1 MFSLLLTG
9 STCTQA
15 GYVLTVLLCENIK
28 LHADIMSALPWKYIT
43 SHGVDRNLSASNK
56 ETTTASHQAKRWKRW
71 KKNKIK
77 DSTIELSCDQKRG
90 KKRKSDELLENKT
103 GSVEHGDVLESVSEQ
118 SNHVQFKRP
127 RITPHTLTSEAE
139 STLPLTDSW
148 EVDSGFSS
156 ETSPPT
162 SGRSSPC
169 VGIDH
174 SRLVALDCEMVG
186 TGPGGR
192 CSEVARCSIVNY
204 YGSVIYDKYILPRH
218 PVTDYRTRWS
228 GIRKHHLAQAVPF
241 EDAQNEIANILK
253 EKIIVGHAL
262 FNDFL
267 VLDISVPARMIRDT
281 SSCSLLRKLYNA
293 AEKCKVSLK
302 KLAQTLLNRTIQTG
316 RMGHCSVEDSR
327 AAMDLYKL
335 VGDEWEKCILSWVSN
350 TDRNSNPDNSIEH
363 YMEDQ
368 YWPESSMVEDKY
380 WPENSMVEDQCWTEN
395 SMVEDQ
401 CWTESLMV
409 EDQYWKESLMV
420 EDQCWTESLMVEDQY
435 WKESLMVEDQ
445 CWTES
450 LMDWSVRDQ
459 ELG

>member
-1 MFSLLLTG
+1 
-9 STCTQA
+9 
-15 GYVLTVLLCENIK
+15 
-28 LHADIMSALPWKYIT
+28 MSALPWKYFT
-43 SHGVDRNLSASNK
+43 SHGHGVDQNILSASKK
-56 ETTTASHQAKRWKRW
+56 ETTTFSNQAKRCRRW
-71 KKNKIK
+71 KKKKIK
-77 DSTIELSCDQKRG
+77 DSTTELSFDQKGG
-90 KKRKSDELLENKT
+90 KKRKSDELLENKM
-103 GSVEHGDVLESVSEQ
+103 GSVDHGDVLESVSEQ

-127 RITPHTLTSEAE
+127 RLTPHTLMSEAE
-139 STLPLTDSW
+139 SALPFTDRW

-186 TGPGGR
+186 TGLGGR

-228 GIRKHHLAQAVPF
+228 GIRKHHLAHAVPF
-241 EDAQNEIANILK
+241 EDAQNEIASILK

-267 VLDISVPARMIRDT
+267 VLDISVPPRMIRDT
-281 SSCSLLRKLYNA
+281 SSCSLLRKLYNS
-293 AEKCKVSLK
+293 AEKCKISLK

-335 VGDEWEKCILSWVSN
+335 VGDEWEKSILSWVSN
-350 TDRNSNPDNSIEH
+350 TDRNSNPNSSLKH

-368 YWPESSMVEDKY
+368 YWPESSMVEDQNQT
-380 WPENSMVEDQCWTEN
+380 ESSMVEDEY
-395 SMVEDQ
+395 
-401 CWTESLMV
+401 WTESLMV
-409 EDQYWKESLMV
+409 EDEY
-420 EDQCWTESLMVEDQY
+420 
-435 WKESLMVEDQ
+435 
-445 CWTES
+445 
-450 LMDWSVRDQ
+450 
-459 ELG
+459 

>member
-1 MFSLLLTG
+1 
-9 STCTQA
+9 
-15 GYVLTVLLCENIK
+15 
-28 LHADIMSALPWKYIT
+28 MSALPWKYFT
-43 SHGVDRNLSASNK
+43 SHGVDRNILSASNK
-56 ETTTASHQAKRWKRW
+56 ETTTISHQAKRCRRW

-90 KKRKSDELLENKT
+90 KKRKSDERLENKT
-103 GSVEHGDVLESVSEQ
+103 GSDEHGDVSESVSEQ

-127 RITPHTLTSEAE
+127 RITPHTLTGEAE
-139 STLPLTDSW
+139 SALPLTDSW

-174 SRLVALDCEMVG
+174 SRLVAMDCEMVG

-241 EDAQNEIANILK
+241 EDAQNEIASILK

-262 FNDFL
+262 FNDFM

-293 AEKCKVSLK
+293 AEKCKISLK
-302 KLAQTLLNRTIQTG
+302 KLAQTLLNRTIQNG

-350 TDRNSNPDNSIEH
+350 TDRNSNPDNSLH

-368 YWPESSMVEDKY
+368 YWPES
-380 WPENSMVEDQCWTEN
+380 
-395 SMVEDQ
+395 
-401 CWTESLMV
+401 LMV
-409 EDQYWKESLMV
+409 EDQYWPESL
-420 EDQCWTESLMVEDQY
+420 VEDQY
-435 WKESLMVEDQ
+435 WPESLVEDHS
-445 CWTES
+445 WTES
-450 LMDWSVRDQ
+450 LVEDHSWTESLVEEQSWPESLMDCSQDQ
-459 ELG
+459 ELI